1 MNQMKVDEA
10 LEHFEA
16 MEETMK
22 KMGLQFGQIM
32 EKSQLNHLECTCVAG
47 MVFASL
53 LGELP
58 DVQRAKHIKVVI
70 ESSNEIAK
78 RSVLNAANDFFKKK
92 YGV

>member
-32 EKSQLNHLECTCVAG
+32 KKSKLNHLECTTVAG
-47 MVFASL
+47 MVFSNL
-53 LGELP
+53 LAELP
-58 DVQRAKHIKVVI
+58 EFIRAKHIKIVI
-70 ESSNEIAK
+70 EHSNEIAK
-78 RSVLNAANDFFKKK
+78 RE
-92 YGV
+92 GI